1 MFNYPLQQRDLQDLP
16 YPSNC
21 EVYTFVGAVD
31 DDLTSVNWKVW
42 NKPKGSTM
50 VYILAVGAGGGGGRG
65 FGRPN
70 GDPGG
75 GGGGG
80 GSGGVATLLI
90 PSFFL
95 PDILYIR
102 PGSGGEGSNTNGV
115 AGTNGGIA
123 YVCFSQST
131 TAPNVLLE
139 SSSTQAGG
147 GGTGTGA
154 AVGAAGTAAGSTTI
168 YVGSLLGYLT
178 GIVGQAGG
186 AGGNPAGGNGVS
198 LSTVWNG
205 FKNSG
210 GAGGAGSDA
219 DPFSGGNIAPGTA
232 TNFTFLN
239 WPNAAGGGILAAG
252 GSSTVRNGSSGV
264 NLWAPFVS
272 CGGAGG
278 GTNDDSGGNGGNGGI
293 GSGGGGGGTG
303 DGTVGRGGN
312 GGPGMV
318 FIFSW

>member
-50 VYILAVGAGGGGGRG
+50 VYILAVGAGGGGGQGFQRG
-65 FGRPN
+65 AG
-70 GDPGG
+70 GDGG

-80 GSGGVATLLI
+80 GSGGVATLLM

-123 YVCFSQST
+123 YVCYSQNT

-154 AVGAAGTAAGSTTI
+154 AVGAAGTAAGAPSI
-168 YVGSLLGYLT
+168 YVGTRLGEFRGT
-178 GIVGQAGG
+178 VGQAGG
-186 AGGNPAGGNGVS
+186 AGGAVGGGNGVS
-198 LSTVWNG
+198 LSTVWNA

-210 GAGGAGSDA
+210 GAGGGGST
-219 DPFSGGNIAPGTA
+219 GGTANGGSIAPGTA

-239 WPNAAGGGILAAG
+239 WPNAAGGGILAAAG
-252 GSSTVRNGSSGV
+252 TSTVRNGSSGV

-278 GTNDDSGGNGGNGGI
+278 GTNDNNGGNGGNGGI

-303 DGTVGRGGN
+303 QTAGRGGN

-318 FIFSW
+318 FIMSW